1 MTPDFRGTS
10 WGVIARTAH
19 LAELRRLLRSFPVV
33 GVIGPRQVGK
43 STLARALRGKD
54 KGTENYF
61 DLEDPRALARLENPM
76 LSLEPLR
83 GLVVLDEIQRRPEL
97 FPVLRVLAD
106 RPRSPARFLVLGSAS
121 PELLR
126 QGSESLA
133 GRIAYHELGGFNLSE
148 VKQVNLRKLW
158 VRGGFPRAYAARSE
172 SESLRWR
179 REFTRTFAERE
190 LAALEIGI
198 APTALSRFWTMLSHY
213 HGQIW
218 NGAELARAFGVS
230 EKTVRHYLDVLTATF
245 MTLRLQP
252 WFENAGKREVKA
264 PKVYLRDTGLLHYQ
278 LGIESYDDLLGHP
291 KSGASW
297 EGFAVGEIIQTLRAD
312 PRHCFFWALHSGAEL
327 DLLIVR
333 GKRRL
338 GFEIKLTD
346 APRVTPS
353 MRSALDTLKLER
365 LYVVHSGRD
374 AFPLAERIEALP
386 LARVARTFGSRAAI
400 RDDE

>member
-1 MTPDFRGTS
+1 
-10 WGVIARTAH
+10 VIARTAH
-19 LAELRRLLRSFPVV
+19 LAELRRLLRSFAVV
-33 GVIGPRQVGK
+33 CLIGPRQVGK
-43 STLARALRGKD
+43 STLARALWGKD
-54 KGTENYF
+54 TAKENYF

-83 GLVVLDEIQRRPEL
+83 GLVILDEIQRRPDL

-126 QGSESLA
+126 QGSETLA

-148 VKQVNLRKLW
+148 AKQVNLRKLW
-158 VRGGFPRAYAARSE
+158 LRGGFPRAYAARSD

-190 LAALEIGI
+190 LAELEIGI
-198 APTALSRFWTMLSHY
+198 APAALSRFWTMLAHY

-264 PKVYLRDTGLLHYQ
+264 PKVYLRDSGLLHYQ
-278 LGIESYDDLLGHP
+278 LGIESYADLLGHP

-297 EGFAVGEIIQTLRAD
+297 EGFALGEIVHTLRAD
-312 PRHCFFWALHSGAEL
+312 ARQCFFWALHSGAEL

-353 MRSALDTLKLER
+353 MRSALDILKLER

-386 LARVARTFGSRAAI
+386 LARIGSAFGSSG
-400 RDDE
+400 